1 MCIDI
6 ARNVT
11 KGACIRIP
19 FYITIDACI
28 VFLAVPGNETGKPV
42 EVSIPALDDVN
53 RGLCLSKVDNA
64 NLTKGLLFFGKARS
78 KGMPGLCC
86 DGQ

>member
-1 MCIDI
+1 MCVDI

-11 KGACIRIP
+11 KRARNRIP
-19 FYITIDACI
+19 FNVTLNAGV

-42 EVSIPALDDVN
+42 QVSIPALDDVYG
-53 RGLCLSKVDNA
+53 GLWLSKVDYA
-64 NLTKGLLFFGKARS
+64 NFGKGLLFFCKARS
-78 KGMPGLCC
+78 KGMPGLCG